1 MPVKLRRPK
10 KRTMQISDE
19 AVEAFRLCEEI
30 TAAGLQDAWED
41 DGGRRDEYLTAHRSL
56 LVALSLRPCE
66 ASPCD
71 APDEGECPYDA
82 SQLSARPGSAARASG
97 GNTETVMIL
106 PPWMYRGAQSWAT

>member
-82 SQLSARPGSAARASG
+82 GQLCWAASWPRAQELRRELQAAAR
-97 GNTETVMIL
+97 
-106 PPWMYRGAQSWAT
+106 RR